1 MSSRQYADFDVLIRQ
16 VGDVYE
22 GRVVESP
29 VGETAEVRFAIPFS
43 DLDLERFLLRIGHA
57 RRRVRSA
64 DSQRLA
70 EIRDFG
76 GTLFDAIFREQ
87 IGTCLRRSLDRAEG
101 EGKGLR
107 IRLRLPSNRL
117 ADVPWEF
124 LYDKTTGRFLCLSE
138 STPVVRYIE
147 LAESPPRVTVDGPL
161 RMLVVISSPGD
172 YPPLDVEHEWANLE
186 TAVSGL
192 VESGRLQIERLRVPT
207 MDELQ
212 RRLRREDY
220 HVLHY
225 IGHGGFDSDSG
236 DGVLVLQDDAGMSRL
251 ESGRDLSTLLY
262 DERSLQLAVL
272 NSCEGARAEG
282 TDPFSGTAQ
291 SLVRQG
297 VMAVLAMQFEITDES
312 AIVFAR
318 NFYESLA
325 DGLPVD
331 AATNAARKAVFAAS
345 RTEWGTP
352 VLYMRAPDGE
362 LFRGVRAVPPPV
374 PVLTGLPQARTQ
386 EQAAEPTV
394 PAEAAAAPAERAV
407 PVEQPVPANEVPAET
422 SVLPAPVPLA
432 AVALTQAEP
441 GDSQKPRPSG
451 ADAVAAAQ
459 AAWEESHPGTTKAT
473 VVNPRPPETDNANVA
488 PVRPEPQTFAG
499 PPPVRRDPQTFAG
512 VPPVTQERQTFA
524 GQPPVTHGPTG
535 WQRPPG
541 DPSRKQPEDPRKGM
555 PKWLIAL
562 LVILTVLVVALVGYI
577 LSSADGDSS
586 AADDT
591 SSFVDDSNVD
601 VPVDPGNVDEPV
613 EQTDFV
619 TQVEDACAVR
629 EDAAGD
635 AGTIIDDA
643 ILSGDL
649 ASATSGI
656 SAMTSAEG
664 TFVSTLQGISLPS
677 EADQAVSAELEALSN
692 LQVAVQS
699 EGDDVT
705 VGAALLGALGSI
717 QRATNEWAGIG
728 VSC

>member
-362 LFRGVRAVPPPV
+362 LFRGVRAVPPPSPV
-374 PVLTGLPQARTQ
+374 PVLTELPLARTQ
-386 EQAAEPTV
+386 EQAAEPTA
-394 PAEAAAAPAERAV
+394 PAEAAAAPVERAV
-407 PVEQPVPANEVPAET
+407 PVEQPVPANEVPAEAP
-422 SVLPAPVPLA
+422 VPPAAVPLA

-451 ADAVAAAQ
+451 AEAVAAAQ
-459 AAWEESHPGTTKAT
+459 EAWEESHPGTTKAT
-473 VVNPRPPETDNANVA
+473 VVNPRPPEMGSANVPPSTYA
-488 PVRPEPQTFAG
+488 PQTFG
-499 PPPVRRDPQTFAG
+499 GVPPATHKPQTFAG
-512 VPPVTQERQTFA
+512 VPPVTHA
-524 GQPPVTHGPTG
+524 PAG
-535 WQRPPG
+535 WQRPPD
-541 DPSRKQPEDPRKGM
+541 DPSRGQTDGPRKGM

-562 LVILTVLVVALVGYI
+562 LVLLTVLVVAMVGYI
-577 LSSADGDSS
+577 VISSNGDPSG
-586 AADDT
+586 AADDG
-591 SSFVDDSNVD
+591 SSFIDE
-601 VPVDPGNVDEPV
+601 PTVDEPV
-613 EQTDFV
+613 DQGIVDDPVEPADFV

-629 EDAAGD
+629 DDATGD
-635 AGTIIDDA
+635 AGTIVDDA
-643 ILSGDL
+643 IASGDL
-649 ASATSGI
+649 ASATQGI
-656 SAMTSAEG
+656 RDLTSAQEA
-664 TFVSTLQGISLPS
+664 FVSTLGVLTLPS
-677 EADQAVSAELEALSN
+677 EADPAVNAELDTRSN

-699 EGDDVT
+699 EGDDIA
-705 VGAALLGALGSI
+705 VGAALIGALGSMG
-717 QRATNEWAGIG
+717 RATSEWAGIG